1 MIEIEDTRREN
12 LPLNEEQFKNIIEQ
26 VANNVDKDKI
36 KPFEI
41 KEDNFIFDVK
51 DTDNFTDGFELITQ
65 MQINENDELGI
76 AIIKMIIFENDDEWL
91 EAFQRIKNQKKI
103 NDIVIDD

>member
-1 MIEIEDTRREN
+1 
-12 LPLNEEQFKNIIEQ
+12 
-26 VANNVDKDKI
+26 
-36 KPFEI
+36 
-41 KEDNFIFDVK
+41 
-51 DTDNFTDGFELITQ
+51 